1 MSQGTNPPRS
11 SESTTEERDFLPYSQ
26 NDRHPNIP
34 AGNFLHFNRQRPR
47 GFLNIRQRGDPLA
60 VNRYGDE
67 IFFKDPKSTRIM
79 FQNVKGLTYTTS
91 TEDYRYYLQGMSS
104 YSADIF
110 GMAETN
116 TSWQHP
122 HLQLAFRDLVQRQF
136 QYGKTVHGFLSKEID
151 PIPTMTS
158 FQAGGTTQVV
168 KGGLTTTVQN
178 PLLLDPTGLG
188 RWCGM
193 TFEGKAGRMFSVI
206 TGYRVC

>member
-11 SESTTEERDFLPYSQ
+11 SESKKEERDFLPYSQ

-136 QYGKTVHGFLSKEID
+136 QY
-151 PIPTMTS
+151 
-158 FQAGGTTQVV
+158 
-168 KGGLTTTVQN
+168 
-178 PLLLDPTGLG
+178 
-188 RWCGM
+188 
-193 TFEGKAGRMFSVI
+193 
-206 TGYRVC
+206 